1 MYLKLLIQFIICFL
15 MTTRFAFAEIVD
27 VNNKKI
33 IQLSN
38 ANIPIVDVRRSSEW
52 EQTGVIRNSIL
63 LTFFDDEGN
72 YDYNEWSKK
81 LRSEIDDNQSIILIC
96 RSGNRSKI
104 IANMMENKF
113 DHTIYNAKYG
123 ILSWIKEELI
133 TINPKKSE

>member
-1 MYLKLLIQFIICFL
+1 MHKEFFIKIIICIIAIK
-15 MTTRFAFAEIVD
+15 FASAEVVD
-27 VNNKKI
+27 INNEQI

-52 EQTGVIRNSIL
+52 AQTGVIPNSIL

-123 ILSWIKEELI
+123 ILSWIKEELM